1 MARCSRRPV
10 ARNYQGPTTGDYAII
25 AGNVRMPV
33 QKGFIVQ
40 NPLERKSVFTK
51 FDYEIGPVTA
61 YGQILYV
68 DSDVFTRP
76 ATA

>member
-1 MARCSRRPV
+1 
-10 ARNYQGPTTGDYAII
+10 
-25 AGNVRMPV
+25 MPV

-40 NPLERKSVFTK
+40 NPLERKSVFSK

-68 DSDVFTRP
+68 DSTVTTETR